1 MADNIPKKGDS
12 DYVDYVVQLATGG
25 VIRQGR
31 VNEPR
36 AIFDQFTI
44 DPNGV
49 ITQGTPGVFVNGE
62 QFPIRLTHLLAS
74 TTYLND
80 PAQGNPTPDNPLN
93 IQRIGLRMV
102 YHDQFYMNRSFLPV
116 PVWGNK
122 VVAASDTVSFATS
135 AWDFVQNG
143 QPFVLSA
150 RDTLEVD
157 VQLNDFADPS
167 APVPVTV
174 VFTGIGA
181 ISKRPYLLDSEIQ
194 LANLQI
200 RTMQPSD
207 FRNDGSE
214 PIVITDMT
222 VNVGAQLDAD
232 DPQGDINRVSI
243 NVRQVGNGTNANWFS
258 GPQTPVPVPN
268 MQANLCG
275 LTTGRAVVHEL
286 PGDGF
291 IWEPG
296 EGLTV
301 EGQLIIEQQV
311 GPQPPPPPVG
321 FDSRLTLALAGY
333 IMVV

>member
-1 MADNIPKKGDS
+1 MAEHTPQKGDP
-12 DYVDYVVQLATGG
+12 DYVDYVVQLAKGG
-25 VIRQGR
+25 IIRKGII
-31 VNEPR
+31 NEPR
-36 AIFDQFTI
+36 VIFDEFTI

-49 ITQGTPGVFVNGE
+49 PTEGSPGVFINGE
-62 QFPIRLTHLLAS
+62 QFPIRLTHMLMS

-80 PAQGNPTPDNPLN
+80 PEQGDPVPDNPLN

-102 YHDQFYMNRSFLPV
+102 FHDQFYMNRAFLPV

-150 RDTLEVD
+150 RDTIEVD
-157 VQLNDFADPS
+157 VQLNDFADPDQ
-167 APVPVTV
+167 AVPVNV
-174 VFTGIGA
+174 VFSGIGA
-181 ISKRPYLLDSEIQ
+181 LSKRPYLLNAEVQ
-194 LANLQI
+194 LTDLSVE
-200 RTMQPSD
+200 TMQPSD

-222 VNVGAQLDAD
+222 VNVGAEFGAA
-232 DPQGDINRVSI
+232 DPQGDIRRVRL
-243 NVRQVGNGTNANWFS
+243 NVRQVGNGTNATWFV
-258 GPQTPVPVPN
+258 GPTNPLAVDR
-268 MQANLCG
+268 MQADLCG

-291 IWEPG
+291 LWEPG

-301 EGQLIIEQQV
+301 AGQRIVEQQV
-311 GPQPPPPPVG
+311 GPAPPPPPAPAFV
-321 FDSRLTLALAGY
+321 SRLTVALAGY
-333 IMVV
+333 IM